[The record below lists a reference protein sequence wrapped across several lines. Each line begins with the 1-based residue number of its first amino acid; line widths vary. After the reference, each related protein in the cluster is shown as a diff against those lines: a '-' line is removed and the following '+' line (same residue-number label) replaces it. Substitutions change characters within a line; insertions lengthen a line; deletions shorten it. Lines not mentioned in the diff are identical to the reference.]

1 MQSKCIKSNTYHL
14 ILYLRLQLL
23 PPSMPFLFLKFQDQL
38 MYCINTQKEGAQI
51 LRYELL
57 ELRKSFYQSFRNN
70 TLLVN
75 VEQAFLL
82 KFKQSK

>member
-1 MQSKCIKSNTYHL
+1 MC
-14 ILYLRLQLL
+14 
-23 PPSMPFLFLKFQDQL
+23 
-38 MYCINTQKEGAQI
+38 CINTQKEGAQQ